1 MHVLKWQLCAQG
13 DASAA
18 IQEMKPAEVFPI
30 KAGTAWEDLNNNTK
44 KENKQLELPFTSRQK
59 VGERYQG
66 FGESEKKG

>member
-1 MHVLKWQLCAQG
+1 MRVLKWQLCAQG

-30 KAGTAWEDLNNNTK
+30 KADTAWEDLNTTK

-59 VGERYQG
+59 VGERYEG